1 MKRILIVDDEVNTAL
16 LLSKFLTRN
25 GYEVTTASNGA
36 SGMEHLKN
44 ADFNLV
50 LCDFR
55 LEDTDGREMLKNI
68 KSQYPKTGV
77 IIITGYSDIKMAV
90 ELIKMGAY
98 DYITKPLYPDEILN
112 TITKALEIH
121 HALVEEPQQ
130 EPAAVNPVKSNNES
144 KKQVLANE
152 FVVGNSRSSKELL
165 RQIELVAPT
174 NYSVIILG
182 ESGTGKE
189 SVAKSI
195 HLNSPRR
202 DQPFIAMDCGS
213 LTKELAQSEFFGHE
227 KGSFTGA
234 LYTKIGHFEMAN
246 GGTLFLDEVGN
257 LSYDIQ
263 AALLRTVQERKVKRI
278 GSTKEIN
285 LDVRI
290 IVATNENLIDSI
302 HKGKFREDLYHRFNE
317 FTIYMPPLHERGN
330 DIMLLANHFLKIA
343 NQELTRNVQSFSQ
356 EVIDSLMSYRW
367 PGNIREL
374 KNVIRRATLLT
385 EGNEVQVKALPLEI
399 STNHR
404 HVAIPEPAYYSEATV
419 TAPRE
424 ISRHDLKN
432 AALEAEYDTIL
443 RVLREVNFN
452 KTKAAEI
459 LKIDRKTLYN
469 KMKAINMGK

>member
-1 MKRILIVDDEVNTAL
+1 MRKILIIDDEVNVAL

-25 GYEVTTASNGA
+25 GFDVTTASSGS
-36 SGMEHLKN
+36 SGMEYLKN
-44 ADFNLV
+44 GHYNLV

-112 TITKALEIH
+112 TITKAIETH
-121 HALVEEPQQ
+121 YALVEDKDTE
-130 EPAAVNPVKSNNES
+130 AASNAKQNSTKES
-144 KKQVLANE
+144 KKQALAGE
-152 FVVGNSRSSKELL
+152 FVLGTSRVSKELL
-165 RQIELVAPT
+165 RQIELVSPT
-174 NYSVIILG
+174 NYSVIIMG

-195 HLNSPRR
+195 HLNSPRYN
-202 DQPFIAMDCGS
+202 QPFVAMDCGS
-213 LTKELAQSEFFGHE
+213 LTKELAASEFFGHE

-257 LSYDIQ
+257 LSYEIQ

-278 GSTKEIN
+278 GSTREIN

-290 IVATNENLIDSI
+290 IIATNENLQESI
-302 HKGKFREDLYHRFNE
+302 QKGKFREDLYHRFNE
-317 FTIYMPPLHERGN
+317 FSIYIPPLRERGS
-330 DIMLLANHFLKIA
+330 DIMLLADHFLKRA
-343 NQELTRNVQSFSQ
+343 NLELGRNVISFSP
-356 EVIDSLMSYRW
+356 EVVECFMNYRW
-367 PGNIREL
+367 QGNIREM
-374 KNVIRRATLLT
+374 KNVVRRATLLT
-385 EGNEVQVKALPLEI
+385 EGNEITTKALPLEI
-399 STNHR
+399 TNFKIHATE
-404 HVAIPEPAYYSEATV
+404 HLSPGSENTE
-419 TAPRE
+419 PRE
-424 ISRHDLKN
+424 KGHDLKN
-432 AALEAEYDTIL
+432 AALEAEYETIL

-452 KTKAAEI
+452 KTKAAEV

-469 KMKAINMGK
+469 KMKAINLK